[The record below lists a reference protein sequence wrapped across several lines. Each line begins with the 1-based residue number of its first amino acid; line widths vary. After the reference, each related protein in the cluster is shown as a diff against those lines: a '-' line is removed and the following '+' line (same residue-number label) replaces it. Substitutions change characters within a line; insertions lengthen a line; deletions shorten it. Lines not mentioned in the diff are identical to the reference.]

1 MDIQVTPSAVDFFK
15 QTSLEGKKIRVRA
28 YDTFECSTMVA
39 YDIVLDKKSEDDLE
53 VSLKG
58 LPFIYNTKAID
69 EIGNY
74 IKVDYVPSQG
84 LKMVNTNQTLAY
96 GLSLKSV

>member
-1 MDIQVTPSAVDFFK
+1 MDIQVTPSAIDFFK

-39 YDIVLDKKSEDDLE
+39 YDIVLDHKNEDDHESMLNE
-53 VSLKG
+53 
-58 LPFIYNTKAID
+58 LPFIYNKKAIE
-69 EIGNY
+69 EIGKY
-74 IKVDYVPSQG
+74 IKIDYVPSQG